1 MTQLDDL
8 QTLITRHAASG
19 EPTAVDGVVQTAID
33 GVLVSSVTEEV
44 EAVAPT
50 SGTVFAVIAQGG
62 KRLAVGERVYEYRA
76 GQYLVASLDLPVT
89 GSHWY
94 ATEAEPALG
103 FGLVLDPSMVAS
115 LLLEAADRG
124 ALVTPRRSPNGAAPP
139 GVGVAD
145 ATPELLDAVV
155 RILRLLD
162 SPRERDVLE
171 PMIKREILWRLITGP
186 VGETVRQLGLAD
198 SSLALISR
206 AVRRIT
212 AQYSEPFRVEDLA
225 RSCGMSTSAFHR
237 SFQAVTGFSPI
248 QFQKQ
253 IRLQRSRL
261 MLMTGGDDVA
271 TIGYR
276 VGYDSASQFS
286 REYRRHFG
294 LPPARDAARLR
305 DEARVAARPPGP
317 NRPRPSTNRAD
328 LRLADG

>member
-1 MTQLDDL
+1 MPQLEEL
-8 QTLITRHAASG
+8 RALITRQVACG
-19 EPTAVDGVVQTAID
+19 EPTAAEGVVQTAID
-33 GVLVSSVTEEV
+33 GVLVSSVTEEA

-103 FGLVLDPSMVAS
+103 FGLILDASAVAS
-115 LLLEAADRG
+115 LLLEAADQG
-124 ALVTPRRSPNGAAPP
+124 ALVMPRRSPSAAAPP

-145 ATPELLDAVV
+145 ATPELLDAVL

-162 SPRERDVLE
+162 SPRDRDVLA
-171 PMIKREILWRLITGP
+171 PMLKREILWRLITGP

-212 AQYSEPFRVEDLA
+212 AQYNEPFRVEDLA

-237 SFQAVTGFSPI
+237 SFQAVTGSSPI

-261 MLMTGGDDVA
+261 MLMTGADDVA

-276 VGYDSASQFS
+276 VGYDSASQFN

-294 LPPARDAARLR
+294 LPPGRDAARLR
-305 DEARVAARPPGP
+305 
-317 NRPRPSTNRAD
+317 AD
-328 LRLADG
+328 ATLA

>member
-1 MTQLDDL
+1 M
-8 QTLITRHAASG
+8 
-19 EPTAVDGVVQTAID
+19 
-33 GVLVSSVTEEV
+33 
-44 EAVAPT
+44 
-50 SGTVFAVIAQGG
+50 
-62 KRLAVGERVYEYRA
+62 
-76 GQYLVASLDLPVT
+76 ASLDLPIT

-103 FGLVLDPSMVAS
+103 FGLVLDASAVAS
-115 LLLEAADRG
+115 LLLEAADHG
-124 ALVTPRRSPNGAAPP
+124 AMVAPRRSPSGAAPP

-145 ATPELLDAVV
+145 VTPDLLDAVL

-162 SPRERDVLE
+162 SPRDRDVLA

-206 AVRRIT
+206 VVRRIS
-212 AQYSEPFRVEDLA
+212 AQYSEPFRVEELA

-237 SFQAVTGFSPI
+237 SFQAVTGSSPI

-261 MLMTGGDDVA
+261 MLMAGADDVA

-276 VGYDSASQFS
+276 VGYDSASQFN

-294 LPPARDAARLR
+294 LPPGRDAARLR
-305 DEARVAARPPGP
+305 
-317 NRPRPSTNRAD
+317 AD
-328 LRLADG
+328 VTLA

>member
-1 MTQLDDL
+1 MGGLVQELAEL
-8 QTLITRHAASG
+8 RALITRHAAAG
-19 EPTAVDGVVQTAID
+19 ETTPADGVVQTAID
-33 GVLVSSVTEEV
+33 GVLLSSVTENV

-50 SGTVFAVIAQGG
+50 STTVFAVIAQGA

-76 GQYLVASLDLPVT
+76 GQYLVASLDLPLT

-94 ATEAEPALG
+94 ASEREPALG
-103 FGLVLDPSMVAS
+103 FGLVLEPSAVAS
-115 LLLEAADRG
+115 VLLDAADQG
-124 ALVTPRRSPNGAAPP
+124 APP
-139 GVGVAD
+139 TGRRAPSGPAPPALGVAD
-145 ATPELLDAVV
+145 ASTDLLDAVV

-162 SPRERDVLE
+162 SPRDRDVLA
-171 PMIKREILWRLITGP
+171 PLIKREILWRLITGP

-198 SSLALISR
+198 SDLAYISR

-212 AQYSEPFRVEDLA
+212 AHYSEPFRVDDLA

-237 SFQAVTGFSPI
+237 HFQAATGFSPI

-261 MLMTGGDDVA
+261 MLMTGEGDVA

-286 REYRRHFG
+286 REYSRHFG
-294 LPPARDAARLR
+294 RPPGRDAARLR
-305 DEARVAARPPGP
+305 AEA
-317 NRPRPSTNRAD
+317 T
-328 LRLADG
+328 LA